1 MKKVKFNGWAI
12 LSTIFVFMIVIPN
25 ANVVLHLFGKPNNN
39 WYHIKEYLLKD
50 YIINTVIIC
59 LFTGLFT
66 MIIGVSLAWLVSA
79 YEFPMRT
86 FFRWGLILPLSIP
99 PYIAAYT
106 YAGMLSYTGVIQT
119 FLRNNLEIQV
129 NQKYFNIMSIR
140 GSIFIFTIFL
150 LPYVYMIVR
159 SYLEKQ
165 SASLIENARL
175 LGENPLGVFFRVVI
189 PISRIVIVS
198 GVTLV
203 ILEILSDYGVV
214 SYFGVQT
221 FSTAIFKS
229 WFSMS
234 DVDSAIRLA
243 AILVISV
250 FAVMNSEKFSRGRKK
265 YSSTNTK
272 ITPLS
277 RKKLNKFYGT
287 LAFLYCFIIL
297 SLGFIIPAMQ
307 LLRWAIV
314 SYSKVINSSFYT
326 LMYNSLWVAVV
337 SSILIVLMSIIIANY
352 TRINDNFLSKLYSR
366 ITLIGYSIPGAVIAI
381 TMIIFFVDLDK
392 SLEWLYKLIDPNSP
406 TLVLSMSLVML
417 IFAYLVRFLAVGYQ
431 GIEGGF
437 EKIGKKFY
445 EASRTLGYSKTKTF
459 LFVDL
464 PMITPAILSAFS
476 LVFVDIIKELPLALL
491 LRPFNFNTLS
501 TKVFEYAN
509 DEMIV
514 EASIPSL
521 IIILLSFIT
530 ILVLYKVVDREE
542 KNA

>member
-1 MKKVKFNGWAI
+1 MKKVKFNGWAV
-12 LSTIFVFMIVIPN
+12 LSTIFILMIVIPN
-25 ANVVLHLFGKPNNN
+25 ANVVLHLFDKPNDN

-79 YEFPMRT
+79 YEFPMRK

-106 YAGMLSYTGVIQT
+106 YAGILNYTGVIQT
-119 FLRNNLEIQV
+119 FLRNNLGIQV

-175 LGENPLGVFFRVVI
+175 LGENSLGVFFRVVI

-203 ILEILSDYGVV
+203 ILEVLSDYGVV
-214 SYFGVQT
+214 SYFGIQT

-243 AILVISV
+243 AILLISV
-250 FAVMNSEKFSRGRKK
+250 FAVMNSEKFLRGRKK

-277 RKKLNKFYGT
+277 RKKLNRFYGT

-307 LLRWAIV
+307 LLRWSIM
-314 SYSKVINSSFYT
+314 SYSKVINTSFFI

-352 TRINDNFLSKLYSR
+352 TRINDNFLSKLYSK

-459 LFVDL
+459 LLVDL

-491 LRPFNFNTLS
+491 LRPFNFHTLS

-530 ILVLYKVVDREE
+530 ILVLYKVVDRED

>member
-12 LSTIFVFMIVIPN
+12 LSTIFILMIVIPN
-25 ANVVLHLFGKPNNN
+25 ANVVLHLFDNPNDN

-79 YEFPMRT
+79 YEFPMRK

-106 YAGMLSYTGVIQT
+106 YAGILNYTGVIQT
-119 FLRNNLEIQV
+119 FLRNNLGIQV

-175 LGENPLGVFFRVVI
+175 LGENSLGVFFRVVI

-203 ILEILSDYGVV
+203 ILEVLSDYGVV
-214 SYFGVQT
+214 SYFGIQT

-243 AILVISV
+243 AILLISV
-250 FAVMNSEKFSRGRKK
+250 FAVMNSEKFLRGRKK

-277 RKKLNKFYGT
+277 RKKLNRFYGT

-307 LLRWAIV
+307 LLRWAIM
-314 SYSKVINSSFYT
+314 SYSKVINTSFFI
-326 LMYNSLWVAVV
+326 LMYNSLWIAFI
-337 SSILIVLMSIIIANY
+337 SSILIVIMSIIIANY
-352 TRINDNFLSKLYSR
+352 TRINDNFLSKLYSK

-459 LFVDL
+459 LLVDL

-491 LRPFNFNTLS
+491 LRPFNFHTLS

-530 ILVLYKVVDREE
+530 ILVLYKVIDREE

>member
-12 LSTIFVFMIVIPN
+12 LSTIFILMIVIPN
-25 ANVVLHLFGKPNNN
+25 ANVVLHLFHKPNNN

-119 FLRNNLEIQV
+119 FLRNYLEIQV
-129 NQKYFNIMSIR
+129 NQKYFNIMNIR
-140 GSIFIFTIFL
+140 GSIFIFTMFL

-175 LGENPLGVFFRVVI
+175 LGENSLGIFFRVVI
-189 PISRIVIVS
+189 PISRVVIVS

-203 ILEILSDYGVV
+203 ILEVLSDYGVV
-214 SYFGVQT
+214 SYFGIQT

-243 AILVISV
+243 AILLISV

-297 SLGFIIPAMQ
+297 SLGFIIPGMQ

-337 SSILIVLMSIIIANY
+337 SSILIVIMSIIIANY

-417 IFAYLVRFLAVGYQ
+417 VFAYLVRFLAVGYQ

-459 LFVDL
+459 LLVDL
-464 PMITPAILSAFS
+464 PMIAPAILSAFS

-491 LRPFNFNTLS
+491 LRPFNFHTLS

-530 ILVLYKVVDREE
+530 ILVLYKVVDRED

>member
-1 MKKVKFNGWAI
+1 MKKVKFNEWAV
-12 LSTIFVFMIVIPN
+12 LSTIFILMIVIPN
-25 ANVVLHLFGKPNNN
+25 ANVVLHLFDKPNDN

-79 YEFPMRT
+79 YEFPMRK

-106 YAGMLSYTGVIQT
+106 YAGILSYTGVIQT
-119 FLRNNLEIQV
+119 FLRNNLGIQV

-175 LGENPLGVFFRVVI
+175 LGENSLGVFFRVVI

-203 ILEILSDYGVV
+203 ILEVLSDYGVV
-214 SYFGVQT
+214 SYFGIQT

-243 AILVISV
+243 AILLISV
-250 FAVMNSEKFSRGRKK
+250 FAVMNSEKFLRGRKK

-277 RKKLNKFYGT
+277 RKKLNRFYGT

-307 LLRWAIV
+307 LLRWAIM
-314 SYSKVINSSFYT
+314 SYSKVINTSFFI

-337 SSILIVLMSIIIANY
+337 SSILIVIMSIIIANY
-352 TRINDNFLSKLYSR
+352 TRINDNFLSKLYSK

-437 EKIGKKFY
+437 EKVGKKFY

-459 LFVDL
+459 LLVDL

-491 LRPFNFNTLS
+491 LRPFNFHTLS

-530 ILVLYKVVDREE
+530 ILVLYKVVDRED

>member
-1 MKKVKFNGWAI
+1 MKKIKFNGWAI
-12 LSTIFVFMIVIPN
+12 LSTVFILMIVIPN
-25 ANVVLHLFGKPNNN
+25 INIIIHLFNKPNEN

-50 YIINTVIIC
+50 YIINTIIIC
-59 LFTGLFT
+59 LFTGIFT

-79 YEFPMRT
+79 YEFPMRR

-106 YAGMLSYTGVIQT
+106 YAGMMSYTGVIQT

-129 NQKYFNIMSIR
+129 NQKHFNIMSIP
-140 GSIFIFTIFL
+140 GAIFIFTIFL

-175 LGENPLGVFFRVVI
+175 LGESSLGVFFRVVI

-203 ILEILSDYGVV
+203 ILEVLSDYGVV
-214 SYFGVQT
+214 SYFGIQT

-243 AILVISV
+243 AILLLSV
-250 FAVMNSEKFSRGRKK
+250 FAVMNSEKLLRGRKK

-277 RKKLNKFYGT
+277 RKKLNKCYGT
-287 LAFLYCFIIL
+287 LVFLYCLIVL
-297 SLGFIIPAMQ
+297 SLGFVIPTIQ
-307 LLRWAIV
+307 LLRWGIM
-314 SYSKVINSSFYT
+314 SYSKVINSSFFT
-326 LMYNSLWVAVV
+326 LMYNSLWIAIV
-337 SSILIVLMSIIIANY
+337 SSLLIVIMAIIIANY
-352 TRINDNFLSKLYSR
+352 TRINDNFLSRLYSK

-392 SLEWLYKLIDPNSP
+392 SLEWLYKLFNPNSP

-431 GIEGGF
+431 GVEGGF

-464 PMITPAILSAFS
+464 PMIRPAILSALS

-530 ILVLYKVVDREE
+530 ILSLYKIVDKEDKR
-542 KNA
+542 A

>member
-1 MKKVKFNGWAI
+1 MKKIKFNGWAI
-12 LSTIFVFMIVIPN
+12 LSTVFILMIVIPN
-25 ANVVLHLFGKPNNN
+25 MNVIVHLFNKPNEN

-50 YIINTVIIC
+50 YIINTIIIC
-59 LFTGLFT
+59 LFTGIFT

-79 YEFPMRT
+79 YEFPMRR

-106 YAGMLSYTGVIQT
+106 YAGMLSYTGIIQT
-119 FLRNNLEIQV
+119 FLRNNLDVQV
-129 NQKYFNIMSIR
+129 KQKYFNIMSIP
-140 GSIFIFTIFL
+140 GAIFIFTIFL

-159 SYLEKQ
+159 SYIEKQ

-175 LGENPLGVFFRVVI
+175 LGENSLGVFFRVVI

-203 ILEILSDYGVV
+203 VLEVLSDYGVV

-243 AILVISV
+243 AILLLSV
-250 FAVMNSEKFSRGRKK
+250 FVVMNSEKFLRGRKK
-265 YSSTNTK
+265 YSFTNTK

-277 RKKLNKFYGT
+277 RKKLNRFYGT
-287 LAFLYCFIIL
+287 LSFLYCLIIL
-297 SLGFIIPAMQ
+297 SLGFIIPTMQ
-307 LLRWAIV
+307 LLRWGIM
-314 SYSKVINSSFYT
+314 SYSKVINSSFFM
-326 LMYNSLWVAVV
+326 LMYNSLWIAII
-337 SSILIVLMSIIIANY
+337 SSLLIVIMAIIIANY
-352 TRINDNFLSKLYSR
+352 TRINDNLLSKLYSR

-381 TMIIFFVDLDK
+381 TMVIFFVDLDK
-392 SLEWLYKLIDPNSP
+392 SLEWLYKIFNPNSP

-431 GIEGGF
+431 SIEGGF

-464 PMITPAILSAFS
+464 PMIIPAILSAFS

-491 LRPFNFNTLS
+491 LRPFNFHTLS

-521 IIILLSFIT
+521 IIIFLSFIT
-530 ILVLYKVVDREE
+530 ILVLYKVVDKED
-542 KNA
+542 KHA

>member
-1 MKKVKFNGWAI
+1 MKKIKFNGWAI
-12 LSTIFVFMIVIPN
+12 LSTVFILMIVIPN
-25 ANVVLHLFGKPNNN
+25 MNVIVHLFNKPNEN

-50 YIINTVIIC
+50 YIINTIIIC
-59 LFTGLFT
+59 LFTGIFT

-79 YEFPMRT
+79 YEFPMRR

-106 YAGMLSYTGVIQT
+106 YAGVLSYTGIIQT
-119 FLRNNLEIQV
+119 FLRNNLDVQV
-129 NQKYFNIMSIR
+129 KQKYFNIMSIP
-140 GSIFIFTIFL
+140 GAIFIFTIFL

-175 LGENPLGVFFRVVI
+175 LGENSLGVFFRVVI

-203 ILEILSDYGVV
+203 VLEVLSDYGVV

-243 AILVISV
+243 AILLLSV
-250 FAVMNSEKFSRGRKK
+250 FIVMNSEKFLRGRKK

-272 ITPLS
+272 IMPLS
-277 RKKLNKFYGT
+277 RKKLNKFHGT
-287 LAFLYCFIIL
+287 LAFLYCLIIL
-297 SLGFIIPAMQ
+297 SLGFIIPTMQ
-307 LLRWAIV
+307 LLRWGIM
-314 SYSKVINSSFYT
+314 SYSKVINSSFFM
-326 LMYNSLWVAVV
+326 LMYNSLWIAII
-337 SSILIVLMSIIIANY
+337 SSLLIVIMAIIIANY
-352 TRINDNFLSKLYSR
+352 TRINDNLLSKLYSR

-381 TMIIFFVDLDK
+381 TMVIFFVDLDK
-392 SLEWLYKLIDPNSP
+392 SLEWLYKLFNPDSP

-431 GIEGGF
+431 SIEGGF
-437 EKIGKKFY
+437 EKVGKKFY

-464 PMITPAILSAFS
+464 PMIIPAILSAFS

-491 LRPFNFNTLS
+491 LRPFNFHTLS

-521 IIILLSFIT
+521 IIIFLSFIT
-530 ILVLYKVVDREE
+530 ILVLYKVVDKED
-542 KNA
+542 KHA

>member
-12 LSTIFVFMIVIPN
+12 LSTIFIFMIVIPN
-25 ANVVLHLFGKPNNN
+25 ANVVLHLFDKPNDN

-66 MIIGVSLAWLVSA
+66 MMIGVSLAWLVSA
-79 YEFPMRT
+79 YEFPMRK

-119 FLRNNLEIQV
+119 FLRNNLGIQV

-165 SASLIENARL
+165 SSSLIENARL
-175 LGENPLGVFFRVVI
+175 LGENSLGVFFRVVI

-203 ILEILSDYGVV
+203 ILEVLSDYGVV
-214 SYFGVQT
+214 SYFGIQT

-243 AILVISV
+243 AILLISV
-250 FAVMNSEKFSRGRKK
+250 FVVMNSEKFLRGRKK

-277 RKKLNKFYGT
+277 RKKLNRFYGT
-287 LAFLYCFIIL
+287 LVFLYCFIIL
-297 SLGFIIPAMQ
+297 SLGFIIPVTQ
-307 LLRWAIV
+307 LLRWSIM
-314 SYSKVINSSFYT
+314 SYSKVINPSFFI
-326 LMYNSLWVAVV
+326 LIYNSLWVAIV
-337 SSILIVLMSIIIANY
+337 SSILIVIMSIIIANY
-352 TRINDNFLSKLYSR
+352 TRINDNFLSKLYSK

-392 SLEWLYKLIDPNSP
+392 SLEWLYKLINPNSP

-445 EASRTLGYSKTKTF
+445 EASRTLGYSKIKTF

-491 LRPFNFNTLS
+491 LRPFNFHTLS

-530 ILVLYKVVDREE
+530 ILVLYKIVDREE

>member
-1 MKKVKFNGWAI
+1 MKKIKFNGWAI
-12 LSTIFVFMIVIPN
+12 LSTVFILMIVIPN
-25 ANVVLHLFGKPNNN
+25 LNVIMHLFNKPNEN
-39 WYHIKEYLLKD
+39 WYHIKQYLLKD
-50 YIINTVIIC
+50 YIINTIIIC
-59 LFTGLFT
+59 LFTGVFT
-66 MIIGVSLAWLVSA
+66 MVIGVSLAWLVSA
-79 YEFPMRT
+79 YEFPMRR
-86 FFRWGLILPLSIP
+86 FFRWALILPLSIP

-106 YAGMLSYTGVIQT
+106 YAGISSYTGVIQT

-129 NQKYFNIMSIR
+129 NQKYFNIMSIP
-140 GSIFIFTIFL
+140 GAIFIFTIFL

-175 LGENPLGVFFRVVI
+175 LGENSLGVFFRVVI

-203 ILEILSDYGVV
+203 VLEVLSDYGVV

-243 AILVISV
+243 AILLISV
-250 FAVMNSEKFSRGRKK
+250 FVVMNSEKVLRGRKK

-277 RKKLNKFYGT
+277 RKKLNRFYGT
-287 LAFLYCFIIL
+287 LAFLYCLIIL
-297 SLGFIIPAMQ
+297 SLGFIIPTMQ
-307 LLRWAIV
+307 LLRWGIM
-314 SYSKVINSSFYT
+314 SYSKVINSSFFM
-326 LMYNSLWVAVV
+326 LMYNSLWIAII
-337 SSILIVLMSIIIANY
+337 SSLLIVIMAIIIANY
-352 TRINDNFLSKLYSR
+352 TRINDNLLSKLYSK

-381 TMIIFFVDLDK
+381 TMVIFFVDLDK
-392 SLEWLYKLIDPNSP
+392 SLEWLYKLFNPNSP

-431 GIEGGF
+431 SIEGGF

-464 PMITPAILSAFS
+464 PMIIPAILSAFS

-521 IIILLSFIT
+521 IIIFLSFVT
-530 ILVLYKVVDREE
+530 ILVLYKVVDKED
-542 KNA
+542 KHA

>member
-1 MKKVKFNGWAI
+1 MKKFKFNGWAI
-12 LSTIFVFMIVIPN
+12 LSTVFMLMIILPNINVI
-25 ANVVLHLFGKPNNN
+25 ANLFNSPSEN
-39 WYHIKEYLLKD
+39 WYHIKEYLLRD

-59 LFTGLFT
+59 TFTGLFT
-66 MIIGVSLAWLVSA
+66 IVLGVSLAWLVSA
-79 YEFPMRT
+79 YEFPMRK

-106 YAGMLSYTGVIQT
+106 YAGIVGYTGVIQT
-119 FLRNNLEIQV
+119 FLRNNLGL
-129 NQKYFNIMSIR
+129 NLSQKYFDIMSLP
-140 GSIFIFTIFL
+140 GTIFIFTIFL
-150 LPYVYMIVR
+150 LPYVYMVVR

-165 SASLIENARL
+165 SASLVENARL
-175 LGENPLGVFFRVVI
+175 LGENSLGVFFRVVI
-189 PISRIVIVS
+189 PMSRIVIIS
-198 GVTLV
+198 GATLV
-203 ILEILSDYGVV
+203 ILEVLSDYGVV
-214 SYFGVQT
+214 SYFGIPT

-234 DVDSAIRLA
+234 DIDSSIRLA
-243 AILVISV
+243 AILLVAV
-250 FAVMNSEKFSRGRKK
+250 FVVMNGEKVLRGRKK

-272 ITPLS
+272 IRPLA

-287 LAFLYCFIIL
+287 LAFLYCAIIL
-297 SLGFIIPAMQ
+297 ALGFIIPTAQ
-307 LLRWAIV
+307 LIRWGIM
-314 SYSKVINSSFYT
+314 SYSKILNSDFFI
-326 LMYNSLWVAVV
+326 LIYNSLWVAVV
-337 SSILIVLMSIIIANY
+337 SSILIVTMAIIIANY
-352 TRINDNFLSKLYSR
+352 TRISDNVLSKLYSK

-381 TMIIFFVDLDK
+381 TMVVFFVDVDNKL
-392 SLEWLYKLIDPNSP
+392 SWLYKMFDPNAP

-417 IFAYLVRFLAVGYQ
+417 VFAYLVRFLAVGYQ
-431 GIEGGF
+431 SIEGGF

-459 LFVDL
+459 LLIDL
-464 PMITPAILSAFS
+464 PMIKPAILSAFS

-491 LRPFNFNTLS
+491 LRPFNFNTLA

-530 ILVLYKVVDREE
+530 IFVLYKVVDKEE
-542 KNA
+542 EHA